1 VRAVLGA
8 VLLTAAAAAVASA
21 QGVPDRSRP
30 PVPEPPRPLR
40 LPPIQR
46 FTLSNGLPVS
56 LVERTEVPTVEVVLV
71 VKTGAASDP
80 PSRAGLAAFTADILD
95 EGAGGKDALALADA
109 IEYLGAGIR
118 TGAGWDF
125 STVALSVPVA
135 RLEAA
140 LALMADVALRPD
152 FPARELQRL
161 RRQALTA
168 LLQARAVPGQ
178 VGAQALAQAV
188 FGGHRYGQP
197 AGGTAA
203 SISAMRVEDL
213 RAHHG
218 RHYVADNAALVVVG
232 DVTRDG
238 VAPLLEKAYGSWARG
253 TVAATALA
261 APRQVTERRLVL
273 IDKPGAAQ
281 SVLRLGRV
289 GPPRSTADFHALE
302 VMNTLLGG
310 SFTSR
315 LNDNLREQHGYAYG
329 AGSSFGYRQAG
340 GIFQAAADV
349 QTQSTA
355 EALGELMKELQRIA
369 TPPTAEEAERARNYL
384 ALGYAEEFETN
395 AQVASKVAE
404 QIVYALPED
413 FYATF
418 VPRALAVGPAEI
430 QRAGAAADP
439 AHAAIV
445 VVGDRKAIEPRLR
458 ALGLGPIVVRTL
470 DDVLG
475 PAPRVE

>member
-1 VRAVLGA
+1 VRA
-8 VLLTAAAAAVASA
+8 LLAFTFAAAAVTANA
-21 QGVPDRSRP
+21 QTPPDRTRP
-30 PVPEPPRPLR
+30 PVPEAPRALR
-40 LPPIQR
+40 LPPVQR
-46 FTLSNGLPVS
+46 FALANGLAVS
-56 LVERTEVPTVEVVLV
+56 LVERHEVPTADVLLV
-71 VKTGAASDP
+71 VKTGAAGDP

-95 EGAGGKDALALADA
+95 EGAAGKDALALADA

-118 TGAGWDF
+118 TSAGWDF

-135 RLEAA
+135 RLEPA
-140 LALMADVALRPD
+140 LGLMADVALRPD
-152 FPARELQRL
+152 FPARELERL

-178 VGAQALAQAV
+178 VASHALSQAV

-197 AGGTAA
+197 AGGTSA

-213 RAHHG
+213 RAHHA
-218 RHYVADNAALVVVG
+218 RHYHPDNAVLVVVG
-232 DVTRDG
+232 DVTRDA
-238 VAPLLEKAYGSWARG
+238 VAPLLEKAFGGWARASL
-253 TVAATALA
+253 TPATAP
-261 APRQVTERRLVL
+261 APPQVTDRRIILV
-273 IDKPGAAQ
+273 DKPGAAQ
-281 SVLRLGRV
+281 TVLRVGRV
-289 GPPRSTADFHALE
+289 GPPRSTPDFHALE

-315 LNDNLREQHGYAYG
+315 LNDNLREQKGYAYG

-355 EALGELMKELQRIA
+355 EALAELMKELQRIA
-369 TPPTAEEAERARNYL
+369 TPATPEEVDRARNYL

-395 AQVASKVAE
+395 AQVATKVAE
-404 QIVYALPED
+404 QLVYGLADD
-413 FYATF
+413 FYSTF

-430 QRAGAAADP
+430 QRAASGAVDASRAV
-439 AHAAIV
+439 IV
-445 VVGDRKAIEPRLR
+445 VVGDRKVIEPKLR
-458 ALGLGPIVVRTL
+458 ALGLGPVVVRTL

-475 PAPRVE
+475 AAPRVE